1 MLQEGDRL
9 SNFKLLNQDEEI
21 VKFPSNDLLII
32 YFYPKADTPGCTKES
47 CEFQTNLKKFN
58 NLKTQ
63 IVGISKD
70 SVAKQ
75 KKFAQKFNLKFNLLS
90 DESTDICEKFGV
102 WVEKSM
108 YGKKYYGIERS
119 TFVIGKN
126 KKILKAWRKVKVNN
140 HVDEVMSF
148 IKSF

>member
-140 HVDEVMSF
+140 HVDELMSF

>member
-21 VKFPSNDLLII
+21 VKVPSNDLLII

-140 HVDEVMSF
+140 HVDELMSF

>member
-21 VKFPSNDLLII
+21 VKVPSNDLLII

-102 WVEKSM
+102 WIEKSM

>member
-21 VKFPSNDLLII
+21 VKVPSNDLLII
-32 YFYPKADTPGCTKES
+32 YFYPKADTPGCTRES

-102 WVEKSM
+102 WIEKSM

>member
-21 VKFPSNDLLII
+21 VKVPSNGLLII

-126 KKILKAWRKVKVNN
+126 KKILKA
-140 HVDEVMSF
+140 
-148 IKSF
+148 

>member
-21 VKFPSNDLLII
+21 VKVPSNDLLII
-32 YFYPKADTPGCTKES
+32 YFYRKADTPGCTKES